1 MAAPV
6 KKSLRVIDESNPNS
20 YLADGRNPQKDYYR
34 LENRE
39 RQLAAIE
46 NLTEEEQAYVLGGV
60 NADDAVAGDNI
71 ATIKKAVTKIHEADL
86 IELRALV
93 HLQKLPDTSPE
104 LIQLKAVTGLASRDE
119 IAQAIAKRQLKKLM
133 DSQLDAITSPA
144 DLKRVYATTI
154 QRGGQAFAG
163 LWGAAE

>member
-46 NLTEEEQAYVLGGV
+46 NLTEEEQAHVLGGV

-104 LIQLKAVTGLASRDE
+104 LIQLKAVTGLASREE

-163 LWGAAE
+163 LWGVAE

>member
-104 LIQLKAVTGLASRDE
+104 LIQLKAVTGLASREE

>member
-1 MAAPV
+1 V

-104 LIQLKAVTGLASRDE
+104 LIQLKAVTGLASREE

-163 LWGAAE
+163 LWGVAE

>member
-1 MAAPV
+1 M

-60 NADDAVAGDNI
+60 NADDAVAGNNI

-104 LIQLKAVTGLASRDE
+104 LIQLKAVTGLASREE

-163 LWGAAE
+163 LWGVAE

>member
-104 LIQLKAVTGLASRDE
+104 LIQLKAVTGLASREE

-163 LWGAAE
+163 LWGVAE

>member
-1 MAAPV
+1 M

-104 LIQLKAVTGLASRDE
+104 LIQLKAVTGLASREE

-163 LWGAAE
+163 L

>member
-1 MAAPV
+1 M
-6 KKSLRVIDESNPNS
+6 KKSMRVVDESNPNS
-20 YLADGRNPQKDYYR
+20 YITDGRSPQKDYYR

-39 RQLAAIE
+39 RQLAAIN
-46 NLTEEEQAYVLGGV
+46 NLTEAEQEYVLGGV
-60 NADDAVAGDNI
+60 SVDDRVEGDNI
-71 ATIKKAVTKIHEADL
+71 ATIKKAVGKIHEADL
-86 IELRALV
+86 IQLRALV

-104 LIQLKAVTGLASRDE
+104 LIQLKAITGLATREE
-119 IAQAIAKRQLKKLM
+119 IAQAIAQRQLKKLM

-163 LWGAAE
+163 LWGGGE